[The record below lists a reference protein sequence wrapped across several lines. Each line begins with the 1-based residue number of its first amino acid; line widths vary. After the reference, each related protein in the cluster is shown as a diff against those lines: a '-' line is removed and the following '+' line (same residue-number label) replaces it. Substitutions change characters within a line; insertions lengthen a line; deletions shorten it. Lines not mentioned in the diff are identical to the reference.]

1 MKHFKKFLF
10 FSIIY
15 SLVFFTNCLD
25 EIDGDFILQKL
36 NGYYIL
42 EATSELNPSGTTIIQ
57 IKNGNL
63 FWSALTDSCRYDN
76 SSSLTLDTITHHTST
91 KYTGIYQV
99 MGLNE
104 DTNELSAILKSN
116 EIVKVFFQTGYF
128 DPLYYN
134 SKDYYLRLTV
144 IDNGDGIDFILEP
157 GKWDI
162 NNSAGRCFYNIN
174 FILDNGCI
182 DIDPSFIY
190 KFTKVNSESI
200 VDDLIQS
207 TECI

>member
-1 MKHFKKFLF
+1 MIFNYETLQKISILQYYLFTRIFSPIVLMKLM
-10 FSIIY
+10 
-15 SLVFFTNCLD
+15 D
-25 EIDGDFILQKL
+25 DFILQKL

-162 NNSAGRCFYNIN
+162 NNSAG
-174 FILDNGCI
+174 
-182 DIDPSFIY
+182 
-190 KFTKVNSESI
+190 
-200 VDDLIQS
+200 
-207 TECI
+207 